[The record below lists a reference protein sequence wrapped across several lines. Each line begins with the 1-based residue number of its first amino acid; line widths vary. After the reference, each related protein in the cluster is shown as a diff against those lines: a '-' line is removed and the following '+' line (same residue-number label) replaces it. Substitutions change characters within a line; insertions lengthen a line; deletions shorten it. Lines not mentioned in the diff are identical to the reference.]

1 MRKVNYTRHI
11 GFVISEK
18 TYRKLVQITDD
29 KEIPLSQFIRD
40 VLEESINQAE
50 GGINEMIKESKEK
63 PIALV

>member
-11 GFVISEK
+11 GFVVSEK

-40 VLEESINQAE
+40 VLGDRLNQAE
-50 GGINEMIKESKEK
+50 GGS
-63 PIALV
+63 VR

>member
-1 MRKVNYTRHI
+1 MEDHQMRKVNYTRHI
-11 GFVISEK
+11 GFVVSEK

-50 GGINEMIKESKEK
+50 GGSMR
-63 PIALV
+63 

>member
-11 GFVISEK
+11 GFVITEE

-40 VLEESINQAE
+40 VLEEKLDEAKE
-50 GGINEMIKESKEK
+50 ESKQ
-63 PIALV
+63 

>member
-18 TYRKLVQITDD
+18 TYSKLVKITDE

-40 VLEESINQAE
+40 VLEKSINQAE
-50 GGINEMIKESKEK
+50 GG
-63 PIALV
+63 